1 MRHILLD
8 SNALYFYLTKSKRI
22 GKKSISMLDET
33 EVYFSAVSLIE
44 LKLKMLAGKMS
55 LSSLTVAEMVARGLK
70 PLDFSV
76 ETFEK
81 FELRANKDPFDNMLL
96 AQARHHG
103 FFLLTSDL
111 EILRLNLD
119 YVVDLTD

>member
-8 SNALYFYLTKSKRI
+8 SNALYFYLTKANRI
-22 GKKSISMLDET
+22 GKKSIALFERG

-44 LKLKMLAGKMS
+44 LKLKMFAGRMS
-55 LSSLTVAEMVARGLK
+55 LNSLTVADLVARGLR
-70 PLDFSV
+70 PLDFNIQ
-76 ETFEK
+76 TFEK

-103 FFLLTSDL
+103 FLFLTSDL

-119 YVVDLTD
+119 YVLDLTD

>member
-8 SNALYFYLTKSKRI
+8 SNALYFYLTKAKRI
-22 GKKSISMLDET
+22 GKKSISMLDEN

-103 FFLLTSDL
+103 LLFLTSDL

-119 YVVDLTD
+119 CVLDLTD

>member
-8 SNALYFYLTKSKRI
+8 SNALYFYLTKAKRI
-22 GKKSISMLDET
+22 GTKSLALFDRS

-44 LKLKMLAGKMS
+44 LKLKILAGKMH
-55 LSSLTVAEMVARGLK
+55 LSTLKVDDLVARGLK
-70 PLDFSV
+70 PLDFSI

-96 AQARHHG
+96 AQAKHHG
-103 FFLLTSDL
+103 FQFLTADL

-119 YVVDLTD
+119 YVLDLTD

>member
-8 SNALYFYLTKSKRI
+8 SNALYFYLTKAKRI
-22 GKKSISMLDET
+22 GTKTKALFDKSA
-33 EVYFSAVSLIE
+33 VYFSAVSLIE
-44 LKLKMLAGKMS
+44 LKLKMLAGKMN
-55 LSSLTVAEMVARGLK
+55 LSTLEVDDLVARGLR
-70 PLDFSV
+70 PLDFRI

-103 FFLLTSDL
+103 FLFLTSDL

-119 YVVDLTD
+119 YVLDLTD

>member
-1 MRHILLD
+1 MQQILLD

-22 GKKSISMLDET
+22 GKKSIELLERH

-44 LKLKMLAGKMS
+44 LKLKILAGRMN
-55 LSSLTVAEMVARGLK
+55 LSSLAVADLVARGLR
-70 PLDFSV
+70 PLDFKI

-103 FFLLTSDL
+103 FRFLTSDL

-119 YVVDLTD
+119 YVLDLTD

>member
-1 MRHILLD
+1 MRNILLD
-8 SNALYFYLTKSKRI
+8 SNALYFYLTKAKRI
-22 GKKSISMLDET
+22 GNKSIALFERN

-55 LSSLTVAEMVARGLK
+55 LSSLSVADLVARGLK
-70 PLDFSV
+70 PLDFKID
-76 ETFEK
+76 TFEK

-103 FFLLTSDL
+103 FLFLTSDL

-119 YVVDLTD
+119 YVLDLTD

>member
-1 MRHILLD
+1 MRNILLD
-8 SNALYFYLTKSKRI
+8 SNALYFYLTKAKRI
-22 GKKSISMLDET
+22 GKKSIESFERDE
-33 EVYFSAVSLIE
+33 VHFSAVSLIE

-55 LSSLTVAEMVARGLK
+55 ISSLSVADLVARGLK
-70 PLDFSV
+70 PLDFKID
-76 ETFEK
+76 TFEE

-103 FFLLTSDL
+103 FLFLTSDL

-119 YVVDLTD
+119 YVLDLTD